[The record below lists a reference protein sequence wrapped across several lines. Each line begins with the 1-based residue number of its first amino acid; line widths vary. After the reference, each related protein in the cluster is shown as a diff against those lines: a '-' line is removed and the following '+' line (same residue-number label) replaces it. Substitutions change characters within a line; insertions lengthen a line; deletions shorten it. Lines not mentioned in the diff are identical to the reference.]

1 MTIPFT
7 RWPEE
12 FARRYREKG
21 YWQDLPLTHILTDH
35 AEKDTVA
42 IIDGERHLTWR
53 AFNQAVNNLASA
65 LQGQGVRRG
74 ETALVQLGNVAEFYI
89 TFFALLQVGVAPV
102 NALFSHQRNELN
114 AYAAQIKPALLIADR
129 EHALFAGD
137 DFLNRF
143 VDEHRSVRVVLLRGD
158 NGAHALEA
166 AIAHPATHFIPN
178 PTPADE
184 VAFFQLSGGSTG
196 TPKLIPRTHNDYDYS
211 IRRSNEICGITAD
224 TRYLN
229 ALPAAHNYAMS
240 SPGSLGVFM
249 AGGCVVL
256 AHDPS
261 ATICF
266 PLIERHQIN
275 VTSLVPP
282 AVSLWLQAIADGA
295 GNAQLKSLKLL
306 QVGGARLSA
315 TLAARIPAEIGCQL
329 QQVFGM
335 AEGLVNYTALDD
347 TPERIIHT
355 QGRPMCPDDEVW
367 VADEQGNPLPRG
379 ETGRLMTRGPYTFR
393 GYFNSPEHNASAF
406 DANGF
411 YCSGDL
417 IAIDEQGYITVQGR
431 EKDQINRGGEKIAAE
446 EIENLLLRH
455 EAVIHAALV
464 SMEDSLLGE
473 KSCAFLVVK
482 QPLRAVEVR
491 RFLREQGVA
500 EFKLPDRV
508 ESVDALPLTP
518 VGKVDKKQLR
528 LWIAERAR
536 PEEQSMAIPKLTAYA
551 LPTAA
556 ELPTSKVN
564 WAFEPE
570 RAALLIHDM
579 QEYFLNF
586 WGENSA
592 MMQQVV
598 ANIARLRTYCKAHNI
613 PVYYTAQP
621 KEQSDEDRA
630 LLNDMWGPGLTRSPE
645 QQRIVAELTPDEADT
660 VLVKWRYSAFH
671 RSPLELML
679 KETGRNQLLITGVYA
694 HIGCM
699 TTATDAFMRD
709 IKPFFI
715 ADALADF
722 TREEHLMSLNYVAGR
737 SGRVVMT
744 DDLLPS
750 VPASKAALREL
761 ILPLLDETDEPMDDE
776 NLIDYGLDSVRMMAL
791 AARWRKVHGDIDFV
805 MLAKNPTLDAWWAL
819 LSREVQ

>member
-7 RWPEE
+7 RWPED

-21 YWQDLPLTHILTDH
+21 YWQDLPLTDIQTRH
-35 AEKDTVA
+35 ASSDATA
-42 IIDGERHLTWR
+42 IIDGDRQYSYRQFH
-53 AFNQAVNNLASA
+53 QAVNNLAAS
-65 LQGQGVRRG
+65 LQAQGIKRG

-89 TFFALLQVGVAPV
+89 TFFALLQLGVAPV
-102 NALFSHQRNELN
+102 NALFSHQRSELN
-114 AYAAQIKPALLIADR
+114 AYASQIEPVVLIADR
-129 EHALFAGD
+129 GHALFAGD
-137 DFLNRF
+137 DFLNTF
-143 VDEHRSVRVVLLRGD
+143 VDEHRSVRVVMLRGD
-158 NGAHALEA
+158 NGEHALETA
-166 AIAHPATHFIPN
+166 MTRQDPHFIAS

-196 TPKLIPRTHNDYDYS
+196 TPKLIPRTHNDYYYS
-211 IRRSNEICGITAD
+211 ILRSNEICAITAD

-229 ALPAAHNYAMS
+229 ALPAAHNFAMS

-249 AGGCVVL
+249 AGGCVAL

-261 ATICF
+261 ATHCF
-266 PLIERHQIN
+266 PLIAQHQLN
-275 VTSLVPP
+275 MASLVPP

-295 GNAQLKSLKLL
+295 DKSQLASLTLL

-347 TPERIIHT
+347 APEKIMNT

-367 VADEQGNPLPRG
+367 VADENGNPLPRG
-379 ETGRLMTRGPYTFR
+379 EVGRLMTRGPYTFR
-393 GYFNSPEHNASAF
+393 GYYKSPEHNASAF

-473 KSCAFLVVK
+473 KSCAYLVVK

-528 LWIAERAR
+528 LWLAERA
-536 PEEQSMAIPKLTAYA
+536 Q
-551 LPTAA
+551 
-556 ELPTSKVN
+556 
-564 WAFEPE
+564 
-570 RAALLIHDM
+570 
-579 QEYFLNF
+579 
-586 WGENSA
+586 G
-592 MMQQVV
+592 
-598 ANIARLRTYCKAHNI
+598 
-613 PVYYTAQP
+613 
-621 KEQSDEDRA
+621 
-630 LLNDMWGPGLTRSPE
+630 
-645 QQRIVAELTPDEADT
+645 
-660 VLVKWRYSAFH
+660 
-671 RSPLELML
+671 
-679 KETGRNQLLITGVYA
+679 
-694 HIGCM
+694 
-699 TTATDAFMRD
+699 
-709 IKPFFI
+709 
-715 ADALADF
+715 
-722 TREEHLMSLNYVAGR
+722 
-737 SGRVVMT
+737 
-744 DDLLPS
+744 
-750 VPASKAALREL
+750 
-761 ILPLLDETDEPMDDE
+761 
-776 NLIDYGLDSVRMMAL
+776 
-791 AARWRKVHGDIDFV
+791 
-805 MLAKNPTLDAWWAL
+805 
-819 LSREVQ
+819 